1 MLAAAAMATG
11 GAPPRLR
18 PCVARWPGRG
28 GRGRISPAV
37 VSCAA
42 EQEQQPPWHEDEEE
56 EEPWREE
63 EEKPWLAACE

>member
-1 MLAAAAMATG
+1 MR
-11 GAPPRLR
+11 GAVAR
-18 PCVARWPGRG
+18 ARWP
-28 GRGRISPAV
+28 GRISPAV